1 VNHCGSVLSDV
12 RDYFRREFDR
22 IVENRRA
29 KQRQSLIR
37 EEVVEENV
45 VHNIDSE
52 NDEKLQRAIHAL
64 QKTDKYSSTK
74 NRETYVITEEHI
86 LRNISPLGRRDRQ
99 T

>member
-12 RDYFRREFDR
+12 RDYFRCEFDR

-37 EEVVEENV
+37 EEVAVEENV

-52 NDEKLQRAIHAL
+52 NNEKLQRAIHAL

-74 NRETYVITEEHI
+74 NRGTYVYNRGI
-86 LRNISPLGRRDRQ
+86 
-99 T
+99 